1 MNILDRYKK
10 PTPKFF
16 RVLRNLG
23 MALATVGGSILA
35 APVNIPAWL
44 LTFATYVVV
53 AGAVATAVSQAAVED
68 GFSEEESNS
77 EGDGN

>member
-16 RVLRNLG
+16 RILRTLG
-23 MALATVGGSILA
+23 VGLATAGGTILA

-44 LTFATYVVV
+44 ISIATYLVV
-53 AGAVATAVSQAAVED
+53 AGTVVTAVSQAAVED
-68 GFSEEESNS
+68 DNQEQENKLKDD
-77 EGDGN
+77 GD